1 MAEKVGPAPLTVAQ
15 GKHGHRKRNRLPA
28 YAQLDL
34 APIKLALFSR
44 LIILLDKDILRL
56 A

>member
-1 MAEKVGPAPLTVAQ
+1 MAEKVGPATFAMAQ
-15 GKHGHRKRNRLPA
+15 GEHGHRKRNGLVA

-34 APIKLALFSR
+34 APVKLTLFSR